1 MVIGIKNEVIANDI
15 NTKTVFVFDWDGT
28 IFDSMSAK
36 LKSFS
41 AVVSKYFTELGNPV
55 DSDFVAAIY
64 REHSGK
70 PRSEIFL
77 EAAKAAVMQLG
88 QLEIDEMSKRL
99 FLLNQ
104 TVLAEANIFPDAH
117 RLLSVLADRD
127 VGLFI
132 SSSVPQAEL
141 DYFVSVALPENLRS
155 RFSGVFGSREGC
167 SKGREHIAHISACSG
182 ILSDKILVI
191 GDDEADFILSKA
203 ADVACILVDRD
214 SRWFDRYS
222 PNVVKNLDE
231 LCNLLNP
238 TVSTRS

>member
-1 MVIGIKNEVIANDI
+1 MGNELNK
-15 NTKTVFVFDWDGT
+15 KTVFVFDWDGT

-41 AVVSKYFTELGNPV
+41 AVVSKYFAELGNPV
-55 DSDFVAAIY
+55 DPDFVATIY

-77 EAAKAAVMQLG
+77 EVAKAAVL
-88 QLEIDEMSKRL
+88 QLEQSDIDAMSKRL
-99 FLLNQ
+99 FLLNR
-104 TVLAEANIFPDAH
+104 TVLAEAKLFPDAH
-117 RLLSVLADRD
+117 RLLSVLAGRD
-127 VGLFI
+127 VGLFL

-141 DYFVSVALPENLRS
+141 DYFVRMALPENLRL

-167 SKGREHIAHISACSG
+167 SKGRDHIARINACSG
-182 ILSDKILVI
+182 VPSDKILVV

-203 ADVACILVDRD
+203 AGVSCVLVDRD
-214 SRWFDRYS
+214 GRWFDRFS

-231 LCNLLNP
+231 LCNLLNLI
-238 TVSTRS
+238 VSIRS